1 MAMIPPENKCL
12 SKWRGTSLDALSSIR
27 LSSKSTQHNT
37 ITIQNTNI
45 YHTCFTPLT
54 YLHNE
59 RWRSEIHLLPDLW
72 ATSYP
77 TEHIAFKAIQ
87 YTQFLPPAS
96 SKCQI
101 TLRWPLP
108 RCSSATA
115 SLIYP
120 LLQIILLSLT
130 RRIRIYNLDI
140 ALLAPFT
147 LWTFI
152 DSIVGTE
159 LRRRTTMLRSLLD
172 TKF

>member
-1 MAMIPPENKCL
+1 MRSRPSAYQASQHSTTL
-12 SKWRGTSLDALSSIR
+12 SPSRTQTS
-27 LSSKSTQHNT
+27 
-37 ITIQNTNI
+37 IT
-45 YHTCFTPLT
+45 HVLLRFT

-77 TEHIAFKAIQ
+77 TAHVAFKAIQ

-115 SLIYP
+115 SPIYP